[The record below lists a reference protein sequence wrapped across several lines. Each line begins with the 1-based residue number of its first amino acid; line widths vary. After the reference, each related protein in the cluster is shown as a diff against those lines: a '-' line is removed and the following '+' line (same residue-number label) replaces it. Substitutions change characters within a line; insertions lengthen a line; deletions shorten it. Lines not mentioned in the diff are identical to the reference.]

1 MAFTPHL
8 GELGQAQATVKRQA
22 NTIKPFMIFWM
33 LIRYF
38 LAEPFETENI
48 FDALEYLV

>member
-22 NTIKPFMIFWM
+22 NTIKPFMIFLM
-33 LIRYF
+33 ITYSL
-38 LAEPFETENI
+38 LLGGTPFETENI
-48 FDALEYLV
+48 FDALT